1 MIFIP
6 FFPWFVLGLWGKARP
21 ACCGLASLW
30 PHHSSSAV
38 LPVNHCWSVW
48 GGCGALQIHPAVS
61 AAAGS
66 RQQAGNCRG
75 NTLCCYPFVSCIH
88 LYAIL
93 NVQCSLVFYLLFAF
107 QAQQLITICKEY
119 IVGLAMEIERK
130 KLPKDTLEDQK
141 RLCEVN
147 ICFGL

>member
-1 MIFIP
+1 M
-6 FFPWFVLGLWGKARP
+6 
-21 ACCGLASLW
+21 
-30 PHHSSSAV
+30 
-38 LPVNHCWSVW
+38 
-48 GGCGALQIHPAVS
+48 
-61 AAAGS
+61 
-66 RQQAGNCRG
+66 
-75 NTLCCYPFVSCIH
+75 
-88 LYAIL
+88 
-93 NVQCSLVFYLLFAF
+93 QCSLVFYLLFAF